1 MSFASFI
8 REWRSYFRFR
18 SLFAEA
24 RSIVFY
30 AEDAGSWRYF
40 EPIIAELAGSHGKQI
55 CYVTS
60 SHADPVLQ
68 NPDPHIQSFC
78 IGFGTART
86 TFFSFLQAGVMVMT
100 MTDLGTYHI
109 KRSKNPVQY
118 VYVFHSTVSTHMA
131 YRPGAFDNYDQI
143 LCVGPHHQ
151 QEIRASEELHGLP
164 PKTLLEGGYV
174 ILDAILESAPTC
186 EAPQD
191 GGPNRVLIAPSWG
204 DNGLIETCGP
214 ELISILLEAGYRVV
228 VRPHSQTIRQR
239 HPAVRQIE
247 ARFNGNPNFRMDI
260 DLSSQGTVSD
270 SDIMISDWSG
280 AALEY
285 SLGLEKPVIFI
296 DVPKKINNPN
306 YEKIGLEPFE
316 VALRHVVGEVISPDR
331 LAEVTDS
338 VERLC
343 DNPGKMRSKIRNLRT
358 RSIYNVGSSAKV
370 MADHILAA
378 LEMEESTETDAT

>member
-1 MSFASFI
+1 MSLNTLIA
-8 REWRSYFRFR
+8 EWRAFFRFR
-18 SLFAEA
+18 SLHAED

-40 EPIIAELAGSHGKQI
+40 EPIIAELTYSHGKRI

-60 SHADPVLQ
+60 SASDPLLQ
-68 NPDPHIQSFC
+68 YSDPNIRSFC

-86 TFFSFLQAGVMVMT
+86 TFFSFLQAGIMVMT

-109 KRSKNPVQY
+109 KRSNNPVQY
-118 VYVFHSTVSTHMA
+118 IYVFHSTVSTHMA

-143 LCVGPHHQ
+143 FCVGPHHQ
-151 QEIRASEELHGLP
+151 QEIRANEVLHGLP
-164 PKTLLEGGYV
+164 PKVLLEGGYV
-174 ILDAILESAPTC
+174 ILDAILESAPTQKALQ
-186 EAPQD
+186 E

-214 ELISILLEAGYRVV
+214 ELISILLDAEYRVI
-228 VRPHSQTIRQR
+228 VRPHSQTIRQC
-239 HPAVRQIE
+239 HPALRQIE
-247 ARFNGNPNFRMDI
+247 ARFNGNPNFRLDT

-316 VALRHVVGEVISPDR
+316 VALRHEVGEVISPDR

-343 DNPGKMRSKIRNLRT
+343 DNPGEMRSKIRNLRT
-358 RSIYNVGSSAKV
+358 RSIYNVGNSAKV
-370 MADHILAA
+370 MADHISAA
-378 LEMEESTETDAT
+378 SEMAESTRTDAT